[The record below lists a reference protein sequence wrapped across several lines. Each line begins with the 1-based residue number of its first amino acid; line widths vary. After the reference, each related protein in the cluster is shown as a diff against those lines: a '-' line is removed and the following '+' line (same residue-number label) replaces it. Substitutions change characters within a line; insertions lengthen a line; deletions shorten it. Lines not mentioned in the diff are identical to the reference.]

1 MIKSL
6 VQLSFFVLISFSF
19 YQCADRKMEV
29 RESQM
34 SLKIEEAYI
43 QEEIPGQE
51 NQVSKWIFTIQVEET
66 VVLETFVLGDE
77 TYKLSKSGK
86 SWKALLTNKYT
97 SESDIPATRFLTLVA
112 DGKIAKVPIPK
123 IVLKEA
129 LYMP

>member
-6 VQLSFFVLISFSF
+6 VQLSFFVLISFIF
-19 YQCADRKMEV
+19 YQCADRKMDV
-29 RESQM
+29 LESSM
-34 SLKIEEAYI
+34 SLKIVEAYI

-51 NQVSKWIFTIQVEET
+51 DQVSKWVFTIQVEET
-66 VVLETFVLGDE
+66 AVLETFVLGNE

-86 SWKALLTNKYT
+86 SWKTLLNNKYN
-97 SESDIPATRFLTLVA
+97 SESDIPTTRFLTLLA

>member
-1 MIKSL
+1 MKSL

-19 YQCADRKMEV
+19 YQCADRKMDV
-29 RESQM
+29 LESPM
-34 SLKIEEAYI
+34 SLKIVEAYI

-51 NQVSKWIFTIQVEET
+51 NQISKWIFTIQVEEA

-77 TYKLSKSGK
+77 TYKISKSGK
-86 SWKALLTNKYT
+86 SWKSVLNNKYT
-97 SESDIPATRFLTLVA
+97 SESDIPTTRFLTLQA

-123 IVLKEA
+123 IILKEA